1 MSESSYVEAVAL
13 YHAAVA
19 LCACAVAA
27 VMGRSVL
34 ALLGPKFS
42 PGLSDA
48 QAASGAGG
56 LASDF
61 GQPVPAGLRWFIW
74 MTTGWAIWNSVL
86 FGLGLA
92 GVLTAGVVATVTALM
107 VGLACVQLWRPGSS
121 GGAEAVAQD
130 CVAQGRSL
138 SSLELWGFACLLVAL
153 TWWCIR
159 PPGMW
164 DDTSYHLPYAR
175 HYLEG
180 AGISMNPHLRF
191 PLFPHHPQLMFAVGL
206 MAGGEVHAQ
215 VLAGAVPVALTALG
229 LFSLARHACGSWLA
243 GALSLGVFAQFT
255 PLGEALGYA
264 YVDHLLMLWVWAALL
279 CLWMAS
285 QATGHASQLPCV
297 WLCALFAGTAASTKT
312 FGGLCAF
319 LIGLAVLLIPNLRWP
334 AAWRYALAVSIVGGG
349 WYLRSF
355 LISGDPFHPLGGNLF
370 GHFLWNAQDLA
381 AQYQEQST
389 HGVSRS
395 LMYLPQ
401 SLQAAGLAAFAAA
414 FAIPFHPRFRR
425 MPSVWA
431 FMGILAAYTLVWHTS
446 TQVARYVGPVLPLAA
461 FLAGLWAYGWL
472 SRLEDGAATLLSGA
486 TWTRRVLPVGVAAAM
501 AWVPFHQWQPMSARL
516 LSWDAWLAERSG
528 VTVMHEAASRIPAQ
542 GNVLLQLGFEN
553 AVYFFPGKVIGDWF
567 GSGRYGQ
574 MIECT
579 DVCRPL
585 PEDALFALAER
596 HGARMV
602 AINTQ
607 RFPAVAKDYMTR
619 FDLLVQTPDGL
630 LLSMKTPSP
639 AP

>member
-1 MSESSYVEAVAL
+1 MPIAEVAV
-13 YHAAVA
+13 YHAF
-19 LCACAVAA
+19 
-27 VMGRSVL
+27 S
-34 ALLGPKFS
+34 ALLGCVIAAALGRALLDRLGLKL
-42 PGLSDA
+42 PGQEPA
-48 QAASGAGG
+48 AASWPGG
-56 LASDF
+56 SRSASS
-61 GQPVPAGLRWFIW
+61 AGLRWFFW
-74 MTTGWAIWNSVL
+74 MASGWAVWNSVL
-86 FGLGLA
+86 FVLGLA
-92 GVLTAGVVATVTALM
+92 GLLTAGVVATVTAL
-107 VGLACVQLWRPGSS
+107 LAATSLAHLWRSRQLAARLEAGPARPGAPR
-121 GGAEAVAQD
+121 GDA
-130 CVAQGRSL
+130 
-138 SSLELWGFACLLVAL
+138 LELWGFACLLVAL

-180 AGISMNPHLRF
+180 AGISMNPNLRF
-191 PLFPHHPQLMFAVGL
+191 PLFPHHPQLMYAVGL
-206 MAGGEVHAQ
+206 MAGGEIHSQ

-229 LFSLARHACGSWLA
+229 LFSLARHACGSWVA
-243 GALSLGVFAQFT
+243 GALSLGVFAQFA

-285 QATGHASQLPCV
+285 QADGHAAQLPWV

-319 LIGLAVLLIPNLRWP
+319 LIGLAVLLIPRLRGR

-381 AQYQEQST
+381 AQHQEQST

-395 LMYLPQ
+395 VISLPQ
-401 SLQAAGLAAFAAA
+401 SLQAAGLAAFAVA
-414 FAIPFHPRFRR
+414 FAVPLHPRLRR
-425 MPSVWA
+425 MPAVWA
-431 FMGILAAYTLVWHTS
+431 FLGILAAYTLVWHTS
-446 TQVARYVGPVLPLAA
+446 TQVARYIGPVLPLAA
-461 FLAGLWAYGWL
+461 FLAGLWVCGWS
-472 SRLEDGAATLLSGA
+472 SRLEGGAAALLSGA
-486 TWTRRVLPVGVAAAM
+486 GWARRVLPMGVAAAL
-501 AWVPFHQWQPMSARL
+501 AWVPLHQWQPMSARL
-516 LSWDAWLAERSG
+516 LSWDAWLAGRSG
-528 VTVMHEAASRIPAQ
+528 VTVMRVAASRIPAQ

-567 GSGRYGQ
+567 GPGRYGQ

-602 AINTQ
+602 AINTG

-619 FDLLVQTPDGL
+619 FEVLAQTPDGL
-630 LLSMKTPSP
+630 LLSLNNPRR